1 MTSMIPSGCVAPTA
15 AVLVPATA
23 PSSARVARDSLQG
36 LAFGDAFGTHWYGR
50 FQANDQTVL
59 GEFEKRIVPAD
70 ALWRWTDDTAMALA
84 LLRVLY
90 LRGAVD
96 QRQLAESFAAFF
108 HADPDRGYGYGMQSL
123 LPLLA
128 QAPDNWRSAARSVFG
143 EGSLGSGGAM
153 RVAPL
158 GAWFHADV
166 ERAAE
171 QAARSAE
178 VTHAHPDGVAGAVAV
193 AVAAALAVRSRGVTP
208 PQPGVLLGQIAE
220 LTPAGAVRDRL
231 LRAVGL
237 PKGAHL
243 QDARKELLW
252 GGGKGQASGTVP
264 FALWSAACHLDD
276 LAGALWTTVHG
287 GGDVDTMC
295 AITGGVVAARTGV
308 AALPVEWH
316 QRREPLPG
324 WV

>member
-1 MTSMIPSGCVAPTA
+1 MTDMIPSGSVAPTA

-23 PSSARVARDSLQG
+23 PSSAAVARDSLQG
-36 LAFGDAFGTHWYGR
+36 LAFGDAFGVYWYGR
-50 FQANDQTVL
+50 FQAGDHNARAQFERRTVPV
-59 GEFEKRIVPAD
+59 ESP
-70 ALWRWTDDTAMALA
+70 WRWTDDTAMALA

-108 HADPDRGYGYGMQSL
+108 LADPNRGYGYGMQSL

-128 QAPDNWRSAARSVFG
+128 QSPDTWRAAARSIFG

-178 VTHAHPDGVAGAVAV
+178 VTHAHPEGVAGAVAV
-193 AVAAALAVRSRGVTP
+193 AVAAALAVRGRGMTP
-208 PQPGVLLGQIAE
+208 PQPGALLAQIAE
-220 LTPAGAVRDRL
+220 MTPAGAVRDGL
-231 LRAVGL
+231 LRAAGL
-237 PKGAHL
+237 PLGTPV
-243 QDARKELLW
+243 
-252 GGGKGQASGTVP
+252 GQALSWLCKGERGRASETVP
-264 FALWSAACHLDD
+264 FALWSAACHLDN
-276 LAGALWTTVHG
+276 LTEALWMTAVG
-287 GGDVDTMC
+287 GGDVDTNC
-295 AITGGVVAARTGV
+295 AITGSVVAARTGV
-308 AALPVEWH
+308 AALPPEWH